1 MVRTNKKNISNKN
14 EALTNDVTFAINNCK
29 SNKNQTK
36 SGRDKGRFFN
46 SFRSVATFLV
56 LILVFAFAISTIQG
70 LIPANSNSNTLEV
83 AYANGPG
90 SWSAPSDLGT
100 PYTLSDVSD
109 DDIANGKNGLPY
121 GVYQGTE
128 SAFNDSGR
136 QYFSLGSDAKKQPSI
151 EHLKYNSDDSGI
163 GFVDYDADSFWSGR
177 SDYSFVW
184 WIDIIFEGDMLQA
197 VRNGNVSLAFNAN
210 SKFSTWL
217 SEDQSAPAM
226 QWIVGSRA
234 NINSDPIDSSRS
246 GNNAN
251 WTTNFKNS
259 CFYSGDFADSE
270 GSWSTSCDVNTNATG
285 VRLIFGAISDDDL
298 DGGFYNIYLTFSF
311 KTDGIAIYAN
321 NSSLGR
327 LTLGNWGDVIKFSNN
342 TLTSTTQ
349 ANSGYYIDESTS
361 KNSYSIKGWK
371 LVDFNSAPTS
381 TYNQSAGTSSIT
393 ISKGNIKPYS
403 YVEVI
408 FTEIEYTV
416 QYNNNG
422 KDEAKLFDSS
432 DNEIGFGGV
441 SVSGTTYLSLGYAA
455 YDGYTFDGWLVNHTS
470 TDSGNPDYREDS
482 HFYPYKVNPNNHTK
496 SQTVTLYAYW
506 KSVQAG
512 NGGDGITEITKV
524 NGEYSMYSDVEFE
537 IKTSKVGYD
546 LIGVYAEYTDGD
558 IAGVSVDLE
567 KLLNGN
573 WKLYALCGN
582 CNLYPRWK
590 AHKYTITYNI
600 DSTKGTSRGDGKTS
614 FYYGVGIGDEDFRTV
629 TNKSAYV
636 FRGWS
641 RTNGGTICS
650 GSDTYFAD
658 VAEDVTLYA
667 VFDEAMTIRKDITA
681 FDKISTTLPDWT
693 NTGFFNTSG
702 SNGTLH
708 YNDSASRQLV
718 GSRTELGWSQ
728 SEWTPGT
735 GLYWCY
741 WDNCHTKPSD
751 KGFNNSN
758 SAYPTGNDQAL
769 DNYAY
774 YYVSFSNDVQR
785 ALQSGISVK
794 VSVTINYSCGAYTG
808 GVATHN
814 ATARVGLSVIQGF
827 SSGAFVANKYGNSA
841 NAGGDYGRAEWK
853 TTSGNCTDTIT
864 LTGGDGSGFSIALHG
879 DQTCTEGSLYEYI
892 SYASVT
898 SISYSITFGNNSVTQ
913 FVLQD
918 EDVTETLKIRGNTP
932 TVPNYPLSTKD
943 GYHFN
948 GWESTTNG
956 YKATWSENNY
966 PLIGYDVYTDG
977 TKYATEIHKVS
988 YYVYGQNITLGNG
1001 KKPANTLYSAN
1012 TLYRLDGNN
1021 DYTGFTANG
1030 NYTIGKYESG
1040 TLSWTYEA
1048 GSSYSSSFACKELG
1062 GYYVYFQWSMKEH
1075 TVSVSNAEVWYGNS
1089 INLDDYVSI
1098 SHDAD
1103 GIREINYVWGN
1114 WWESSS
1120 GQAQYKDF
1128 YLGNEHVI
1136 YLVSESGKYSIAI
1149 TAELFIKNVDGSI
1162 TKLTKE
1168 VDSNSGIKEVDS
1180 NSGTFTIKPISVKLN
1195 NVANET
1201 FYYNGSVQLPLYDII
1216 ANDAV
1221 ITDAT
1226 DLAHADVT
1234 IAKERNGEPWFHK
1247 DNGKPEWNY
1256 GITVSI
1262 VALNYKCSVGQDVNG
1277 YNYSNGRIGYEGV
1290 APFRDAGSYTPSDIR
1305 LCQSNNTT
1313 VGNTNYV
1320 WYDTDVQF
1328 YSKADETESL
1338 PSSTIYPYSGVN
1350 GEGVVL
1356 YFTPSYKMF
1365 GVIADPL
1372 LKVVEGT
1379 YESLVKSDFMT
1390 TSSDGS
1396 DAVHPYICVDG
1407 LIEGDFEYFKTI
1419 FSSLWTRDEG
1429 NSAGLYNVLADF
1441 NSSSFNSSN
1450 LEILYRLY
1458 NNYGIKLDT
1467 NRKIILNGNEI
1478 WSGEEVR
1485 EGDFVSRTG
1494 GIGVYYV
1501 GVSDW
1506 YNLFNSDGSL
1516 NGWTVEVEDYTLA
1529 GSYPIFKIQARTID
1543 IVGKPETDSASFVYD
1558 GKGHGF
1564 DLTFAGFSSTQD
1576 IEDLSFKASLLGI
1589 MIADLPFNWDSLT
1602 DNAKAQ
1608 WLRDNADKAIA
1619 VGVNGGDNKL
1629 YYDKENN
1636 INYNTL
1642 SFTEINAGS
1651 YGIVLCGFDG
1661 GNYDLNIDGKP
1672 FYEYRWEI
1680 EQHTVTFVS
1689 TPVGSNTL
1697 GNAMYGGYSF
1707 SFSGLLSGDGIKIST
1722 DIATP
1727 LSCGFRFTGIL
1738 SGNSQSKSSYSA
1750 LSDISEHLSNIFIGN
1765 DITFALFAKYAG
1777 NYSVTF
1783 TLTEDN
1789 SAKEHNGK
1797 YGDAYTTNYKF
1808 SSEYKIEWTVN
1819 PREVSGPEYTSTVTD
1834 WVYEYNVSK
1843 GKTVYYS
1850 GFWSTDFRDNDIAPT
1865 AVTDLVE
1872 NEQISVTYELNG
1884 SVSDGVNIS
1893 FDGIG
1898 GFSVTFKGINQGTYS
1913 PIVKS
1918 ISSGDIQAWTIKQSS
1933 ASTAT
1938 DGQFVILP
1946 KTVLLAWRLDDGFNN
1961 SITYDALAHTV
1972 TANFYGMNGSSTSDN
1987 KIYSGDSATIKLS
2000 GDVLQTNAGAY
2011 RAVASLSSANYTLKP
2026 YSEGLL
2032 GTSEYSWQILRRNL
2046 TVVYPDIVAKYTYDG
2061 VSKSASIA
2069 VSNFPSGGTIDELNS
2084 LNTLYDTLATITS
2097 SSVGIKLEAKN
2108 ADTYTVKA
2116 KNAGTY
2122 DVGTNYTITISEDE
2136 LIEKTILIIEPRVVK
2151 ITWNTEGFKY
2161 NGDMLEIEYDAT
2173 TKALTASISNKVNND
2188 DVELTYK
2195 FDQIIDGDA
2204 DRIKVGIYRTTIDGL
2219 KGASRGNYT
2228 LDGTTDTER
2237 EWSIVK
2243 RVLTVVWYPYADNYY
2258 NSQSATVNGFFIVKG
2273 GEPESGS
2280 GKTTDP
2286 YVYYYNGNNPIGV
2299 YCVVSGLV
2307 GFDSITV
2314 TLNGSGEFY
2323 YIYDGNQV
2331 SMPDGGWSISSSNQ
2345 SDYRFASTSTAVNDT
2360 IHTVSFSANNDNYD
2374 ISYRHADGSQ
2384 DIESASY
2391 KITKRELRI
2400 ASWHM
2405 DDDMDD
2411 DVDNLFT
2418 KVYDRK
2424 LSTVTATLDGVI
2436 PDSDIRLSYS
2446 DNVKRDV
2453 GNYIAKIVGI
2463 DGADKDNYS
2472 LPTDT
2477 HKLQQYFDITSRTVE
2492 IEWSFVDGGD
2502 FTKVYRGS
2510 NYTLHAE
2517 LSNIVDGD
2525 SVAVSR
2531 YRTDYRDGTNLN
2543 SLSSAMRVGE
2553 YTTYALELNN
2563 VNYSLPDN
2571 NFQEWGITPFE
2582 LTVTWIMSDGKGR
2595 FTKVY
2600 DGKESVITATVNKI
2614 GSDDILLVYN
2624 TVGGIDPISGT
2635 EFSSVNRG
2643 VNVNTYITSITL
2655 DGTNMSDYVLPNE
2668 NSVQWSI
2675 TPRTVELSWNL
2686 DGSNEFEIVYDGNN
2700 HSIGCDIANRCSSDD
2715 VSVELAD
2722 DLNKCVVGNYTATA
2736 VELKGTHSGN
2746 YTLDGL
2752 TDSNGILKRNWS
2764 ITPRSL
2770 GVSFAG
2776 VGGVYKGDIYT
2787 ITVTVTNIVN
2797 SDYSDNLAVSIVNLS
2812 NKVDGNIGIGSCS
2825 DGIYTSSVTSIN
2837 VGLYGIEVN
2846 IEGARADCYTLPD
2859 TQWTWEITALGIDVS
2874 WSLNAPAG
2882 GSALG
2887 FVGTYAKGSYI
2898 MNASLNGVLGDDT
2911 VNLTLSGNTA
2921 VVKGNYT
2928 ATVDTIDNPNYTITN
2943 GKSQDWEI
2951 IPKTITEIYW
2961 IGENSSESDFSWV
2974 YDGTAKAPT
2983 AHAYTS
2989 KASEGN
2995 VNDGKVYE
3003 GDTVSFKYSYS
3014 GDRIVKGNYTA
3025 TVTELIDNV
3034 NYILGN
3040 GVETATQEMEITPRT
3055 LSPVWSGDG
3064 GVYNKQ
3070 HYVFTLSISNLI
3082 PSDYENE
3089 LIDFTHQS
3097 VDGKL
3102 SVIDGGKALSGN
3114 SVMWSFS
3121 AIDAGSYAV
3130 SVDILGERSS
3140 CYTFAATTKEFDIEK
3155 SEIGI
3160 EWDMSDDIDG
3170 SFTKIYDG
3178 NTSQIIAIATGVYEG
3193 DIVNIVLSGD
3203 VSGVNASNYTAY
3215 VETLDGESADN
3226 YKLPNNISRSWQI
3239 EKLAARLAWTLNAP
3253 NNGNVVGFTGVYA
3266 KNDYTLSATVT
3277 NRIGEDS
3284 VTVNSYLT
3292 TGTGYNSSTNT
3303 ALNAGT
3309 YTTRAVTLDNDNY
3322 TLVGAE
3328 QLECSW
3334 IIIPKTVTEIYW
3346 TGENSSESDFSWIYD
3361 GTVKAPKAHAVS
3373 IGVDDGQYNDGKIYI
3388 GDNVSFEYSNSGE
3401 SVVGTH
3407 SLSVTAVVGNSNYV
3421 LGESVGNGNK
3431 EYYITAKTLD
3441 ATWTGTAGTYNG
3453 TNYLFVLTVSGIL
3466 SEDYDTNISLS
3477 ATSTNAT
3484 IGSASF
3490 DSGVYTQ
3497 SFSGKNAGD
3506 YLVSVTLDGLRA
3518 DCYTFSNGTQSIS
3531 KNWTIAKK
3539 SLTVEFTVS
3548 GEGLVNGSVIYDAQN
3563 HGYSFALVGLVDGE
3577 SLNVDYNESINGTKT
3592 AKQVSSFGID
3602 STASFVAKDVANYA
3616 LNDIAV
3622 SSASGDVN
3630 NYSFT
3635 PRSISWKITPR
3646 AVELNWSMDSFIN
3659 YYYRASDYK
3668 PVATVSNIQGDDAVT
3683 VIEYSTSGNKYSYG
3697 VSGVDGVGNIAKN
3710 ADNYRTK
3717 ALSLDNT
3724 NYTLDGATNIEL
3736 SWSILPKTIAFEW
3749 IGDSGS
3755 KTDFSWDYD
3764 GTAKSVSTEVQYV
3777 SVSSGSDT
3785 DGKVYE
3791 GDSVTIVLSNE
3802 TNILAGSY
3810 VATATGT
3817 NNTNYIIDD
3826 NLSRAYSIEKRQ
3838 VTLVWSLDSGSNDY
3852 SGTKYGYTLTA
3863 TGFVSSDYSSN
3874 ITFTIDAPNAII
3886 GAPSFTDSYSIYLSG
3901 IKAGDYSA
3909 RVELSGAR
3917 ADCYYVDG
3925 DGSRSWTINKKEI
3938 AATIGK
3944 NTFDYK
3950 AEIIEKDEL
3959 NISFSGLVSNESLS
3973 LDTDYTLSFNS
3984 DPIYAGNYVVTIDML
3999 STAVTSNY
4007 KFVGQSSFDVTI
4019 TKHSIDMSD
4028 LLWSLNGSE
4037 VDLDNLVFASGE
4049 HKSFTVSITDSVF
4062 NKISGKQFTI
4072 RYFGFCTCGSS
4083 AEASTWEGLY
4093 IEHQWFDVN
4102 GEWQTI
4108 GPEHA
4113 GRYWAVVSFDSSN
4126 ADDID
4131 SFVFEN
4137 FDNYTNPAYFMVEG
4151 DNTYLRWNNGD
4162 KVSDTP
4168 LPTLGD
4174 NVAAVAFGIQ
4184 RAENGA
4190 TFAQTPKNLP
4200 FSGSYY
4206 TVDNGLPKVTAIGEG
4221 ADMRVTVNGKDYSYA
4236 DYTTAQL
4243 VRNAG
4248 KYSIRI
4254 YDQNATTSTIIGC
4267 DLFNTDATL
4276 ESDVILTVDKQIV
4289 TINNKATKA
4298 WSKVYDRTAEYFGFS
4313 YGNGV
4318 TFSSSNNEGVVSSA
4332 VDGVIAGTSLTISAE
4347 FDSFNAGS
4355 RSLTF
4360 TLDGADKDNYTLKFS
4375 VGGASFAYS
4384 EINGTFVIDKGTAE
4398 ENIANGD
4405 GGYITKKEI
4414 SAVGLA
4420 EKEFDGTNEVKNFT
4434 WNTSDII
4441 SGDTVSVSGHYTQV
4455 AVGDN
4460 IGIVLSSGNDN
4471 YVIASSLATGKIL
4484 PKQLT
4489 VSYLS
4494 DGSVIYDGNSHGVT
4508 VTVGGMIDG
4517 FIETVTVSGDCSGEL
4532 KGNVNGTFTAINAGD
4547 YTISLSLPSNTNYYI
4562 PNNSVSWHITKR
4574 TLGITWSTDNLADEK
4589 KEIYAWN
4596 TEGDRWTVKFS
4607 NIQRSIF
4614 ATFTNVVDGESL
4626 TAELKDNSAV
4636 SVGSY
4641 TATVTGISGDTASN
4655 YTLPTDITKAWAIFK
4670 AEVKSDITGI
4680 ILENKTVT
4688 YNHSKQ
4694 TISVNKTTTQHGIA
4708 VTVSYTGGED
4718 GSNGA
4723 TNVGEYEITAKIAE
4737 SESYYAWEMKAT
4749 LTIVKADIEGIGM
4762 NSLSLTYD
4770 GNDHCLSV
4778 DKLTTQYGEAVG
4790 VAYNIT
4796 KDSTAVDK
4804 ATNVGVYTVTATL
4817 TAGSNYNNA
4826 TLTKTLE
4833 ITHAEIK
4840 LSWTNTSN
4848 FTGIYSA
4855 SSQGVLLL
4863 VSGIVEDDKN
4873 GELIL
4878 KFTHN
4883 TLSSYTTGKNN
4894 AEYDFCAKDAGVY
4907 TITVSLSG
4915 DTKDNYIITNTSAGF
4930 TINKKTVTIS
4940 DWMYQNNGISG
4951 EYTDTALVYNKTEY
4965 ILTPTIDGI
4974 IGSDEVNADISGNK
4988 GTNAYTYHA
4997 TVSLDHPNYTMDTV
5011 NKEWIISPKPL
5022 SVSWDY
5028 TDAFVY
5034 DATSHEVNADL
5045 SGIYSDDIVNVT
5057 YISLDNDVNKAI
5069 NAGTYS
5075 AKIESIDNSNYI
5087 LPTKGLEC
5095 AWSIEKADI
5104 EGVILNSAVF
5114 EYDGNIH
5121 YVTVNRTTTQH
5132 GIDITVSYVGGE
5144 NGFNGATNVGKY
5156 TITATISVG
5165 VNYNDKMLPSS
5176 TLEITPVLLSLNW
5189 SNSDNYTGIY
5199 SATDQGVL
5207 LTASGIVE
5215 SDLNGELKLV
5225 FTHNTLSELS
5235 ECESNG
5241 TYGFLAKNAGTYS
5254 VSVTLDG
5261 DHKNNYKLPDN
5272 SSTSFTIKRKV
5283 LTITGWMIDESDYT
5297 APVVYNRNERVLC
5310 AYTDDTIYEGD
5321 TVNFDYNENVKTN
5334 VGNYT
5339 AVVTISGNDNYE
5351 LSGEMT
5357 KAWSILPKQLS
5368 VVWSTD
5374 IDKTYNHS
5382 EQSVTATLDG
5392 IIEGDTVNI
5401 IYDTTSDRAYKAT
5414 DAGNYTAAI
5423 SSIDNNNYS
5432 LPSSGLSQ
5440 DWSIKRAK
5448 ITTITFTDAKH
5459 TYDGSIK
5466 SLAVKGDKTQYGERV
5481 TVNYSN
5487 NSKTDAGVYTVT
5499 ATVDGGKNYEILTLT
5514 AVLTI
5519 DKAKL
5524 EITVNGDN
5532 IVYDGEDHTLV
5543 PTFASGED
5551 YPKYTLSGD
5560 TLKVVLSATHN
5571 GGNGDEFIISTTINS
5586 STSII
5591 AKNAGTYNFAFTV
5604 TPSKTVN
5611 ADNYVEVSTL
5621 VAVLVIE
5628 KADMLDSDLTRLE
5641 QGKNIFFND
5650 ATVDYL
5656 EEYIGIKISRNK
5668 DESVCVNADELSKSK
5683 ELSIYTSKNIM
5694 DTATISYSYSYTAH
5708 QKSRIKRASANVDGV
5723 INAGVYTITANIVN
5737 DNYNTLTLS
5746 ATLTVNRVERTVNWV
5761 GTSQEYT
5768 YSRLDQSIAIS
5779 ASFTSVKGETK
5790 QMTVTVSGVDSKNNA
5805 VSEFINAGTYKFIAS
5820 YNGWDSDNYIF
5831 SDTVKND
5838 IEMKKYTYNAT
5849 LNDVSMT
5856 YDGNTYYLLL
5866 NAGKSTINNETVTV
5880 LGESEK
5886 VYYTYK
5892 LGENVLTTN
5901 AIRNVGVYTVVARY
5915 NAVDD
5920 ADYNPNIES
5929 FVSREAT
5936 FTVNVKDIAVEIESP
5951 QKAYD
5956 GSANIEGNVTVSG
5969 IVESDVDYISA
5980 SVAYSD
5986 KNVAITKR
5994 IIVTLTSNDENF
6006 PITNYKVPTNLNGT
6020 INARTLDVDSR
6031 SLQSWQ
6037 KDYDGTSQSAKS
6049 PITLFADGFEP
6060 IEGDDITIK
6069 AYYNSKN
6076 VLEANSIVF
6085 TFDGADSNNYLLESI
6100 EFSDVDHETVFLIN
6114 ALNVGIEWNGVGF
6127 VNKGDYYSLTYD
6139 GYFHEATALIRLK
6152 GDDITTA
6159 NNGTLNLTVL
6169 SYYVKT
6175 SDGTSLSEPS
6185 VTILRNAGTYNAVAS
6200 IPTEMDDNM
6209 RANYGITTTARN
6221 YVIEQASVA
6230 VQWNLA
6236 DIYTYN
6242 GADQCGAVSATAI
6255 LLGEDRSTYTDFIV
6269 VDYNG
6274 KVFKDAGTY
6283 DVKAVFDSNELTNNY
6298 KLIND
6303 EKTIKIEKANV
6314 TNLSFLGSVEW
6325 TYYKGETKHFFVTA
6339 NGAGYSEEYSHVYY
6353 EFDPKLE
6360 IMVNYS
6366 GGEFGYG
6373 DVGRCSIKN
6382 AGTYTI
6388 TASVSNTSNYNDW
6401 SSSITVTVNKGTINN
6416 VFIGERAYEFDGN
6429 KHYIYASNKEGG
6441 AEAYESVVLPDGTNV
6456 SVNYRTLST
6465 SYFNSAFYDGD
6476 TIKDSYIC
6484 DEAIN
6489 YAEHA
6494 GLYQVGAKIT
6504 DQANYNDWSSEV
6516 SLTIT
6521 QKTSAISWYYNGL
6534 IDAKYVYNA
6543 TDQSSS
6549 VTASIVGQGIS
6560 GNDKSIYLSVSFKLG
6575 GDVDGFEELSDR
6587 FVLAGDYTL
6596 TVSFAP
6602 DQEWEANDYKLN
6614 DSDITRM
6621 ATIQKFVVEL
6631 KWYFGCCEH
6640 LGEEY
6645 SEGDICV
6652 YNKREHIIIASGLGL
6667 AGVEMDLETSGN
6679 FKGINAGEYTAT
6691 VSKVKDGT
6699 DNVVVDGVSYEI
6711 PYNLNYVT
6719 PTDVV
6724 KKWTI
6729 DKRPITIALDIV
6741 ESYVSKKYD
6750 GSKLFTFADSINIA
6764 KTTTDGI
6771 VFKTYT
6777 YSLTNENYDGI
6788 ANKIV
6793 YKIGNI
6799 VEGDGDVLDLYIESI
6814 TANEAS
6820 TNATGVHV
6828 IFKEL
6833 TFNHVTTVDV
6843 TENYWFA
6850 GDTSG
6855 LAMERTDGKLIQP
6868 RRLSASVNGN
6878 AGHIYN
6884 GLTFDKTFVY
6894 ADGCSSTEKLYCIG
6908 VRSVET
6914 DLGLSTL
6921 IEGNCYIGNLNMG
6934 GCKDIGIY
6942 TVNASIEIV
6951 DGNGV
6956 HNYVFVDSKGNI
6968 IDRGAEFNIDCT
6980 NKYSITARKLALTYD
6995 NLLQSYRAPVDVT
7008 AVIDLEK
7015 CELTDLEWGVVG
7027 FDELDATAQHNAL
7040 IERLES
7046 ILVEN
7051 DMATGDSGWTSNV
7064 IINNRWNNS
7073 DYLGTLTAYTSI
7085 IMNQDMIGDDLL
7097 LSFGNLSGNFVV
7109 PTNPTLKL
7117 TYIKYNKSENVF
7129 DVYDA
7134 TDILNLANDATNLQ
7148 RVGITPEYRQ
7158 QNNISM
7164 VMNGSLNIIWRQKSF
7179 VFNGTYDGCG
7189 NTISDLMIL
7198 STANGGLFGQLDG
7211 ATVKRLNIERV
7222 NAISE
7227 SDKGGII
7234 ASKAVNSTIE
7244 DVTVSGIYTVNSPD
7258 SDVKVGF
7265 VVGETSNTVIKG
7277 VVAVG
7282 YLNVYAKNATVGG
7295 IVGEYSSNNDDA
7307 ENNVSFVDTKV
7318 VLSGSNYNVGP
7329 LYGTNDGTFD
7339 GTYLNNSV
7347 AVYLSNG
7354 TSQFVN
7360 GTDSSALDYGGFKE
7374 STDEYVKKAYSL
7386 VKGELMRNF
7395 SLLPNTSDNLTIGNY
7410 RQLALLSAYGWL
7422 DATLISDI
7430 YIPYETTTAY
7440 MLIDSYYGNFTAA
7453 NGKQISSMRPTV
7465 YRLFILQSSNDYI
7478 VVYSEKT

>member
-1 MVRTNKKNISNKN
+1 MARTNKENISNKN
-14 EALTNDVTFAINNCK
+14 EALINDVTFAMNNCK

-36 SGRDKGRFFN
+36 SGLGKGRLFN

-70 LIPANSNSNTLEV
+70 LIPANSNANTLEV

-90 SWSAPSDLGT
+90 SSWQKIDSKT
-100 PYTLSDVSD
+100 THYLSGVSD
-109 DDIANGKNGLPY
+109 EDIAKGKNGLPY
-121 GVYQGTE
+121 GVYDDTV

-136 QYFSLGSDAKKQPSI
+136 QYFSLGSDAENKPALSD
-151 EHLKYNSDDSGI
+151 LKYNSDENGSI
-163 GFVDYDADSFWSGR
+163 GFVDYDANSFWNGK

-184 WIDIIFEGDMLQA
+184 WIDIIFEEGGQMLQA
-197 VRNGNVSLAFNAN
+197 VRNGNVSLSFSAK
-210 SKFSTWL
+210 SKFSDGYN
-217 SEDQSAPAM
+217 DQNAPAM
-226 QWIVGSRA
+226 QWITNSNSSIG
-234 NINSDPIDSSRS
+234 SDPIDGSRS
-246 GNNAN
+246 GTTAN
-251 WTTNFKNS
+251 WTTTFKNNS
-259 CFYSGDFADSE
+259 FYSGSFVDGD
-270 GSWSTSCDVNTNATG
+270 GSWSTSSDVNSNAIG
-285 VRLIFGAISDDDL
+285 VRLIFGAISDGAL
-298 DGGFYNIYLTFSF
+298 DGGFYNINLTFSF

-321 NSSLGR
+321 NDKG
-327 LTLGNWGDVIKFSNN
+327 TLESGNWGDVIKFSDN
-342 TLTSTTQ
+342 TLTAKVQ
-349 ANSGYYIDESTS
+349 ADPGYYIDDSTD
-361 KNSYSIKGWK
+361 NNRYSINGWK

-381 TYNQSAGTSSIT
+381 TYDQEAGTSSIT

-403 YVEVI
+403 YVKVI
-408 FTEIEYTV
+408 FTEIEYIV
-416 QYNNNG
+416 KYNNNG
-422 KDEAKLFDSS
+422 KDGVKLFDSGN
-432 DNEIGFGGV
+432 NEIGFDDV
-441 SVSGTTYLSLGYAA
+441 SVSGQNSLTLGYAKCE
-455 YDGYTFDGWLVNHTS
+455 GYTFDGWLLNRET
-470 TDSGNPDYREDS
+470 TDNGNPDYRKGYTFSPYEEVDPNK
-482 HFYPYKVNPNNHTK
+482 HFK

-512 NGGDGITEITKV
+512 NGGDGITEITYK
-524 NGEYSMYSDVEFE
+524 GEYSMYSDVEFQIE
-537 IKTSKVGYD
+537 TSKTGYE
-546 LIGVYAEYTDGD
+546 LIGVYAKYTDGD

-567 KLLNGN
+567 KLTNGN
-573 WKLYALCGN
+573 WKLYAICGN

-590 AHKYTITYNI
+590 AKQYSITYYVGESEITPGGSVSNWTIPSTMPTFAYYGQTINFNSYVAEYNGTPVKTFLGWTTSKKGDTYLTQKEITSNLSVYIRYEDNI
-600 DSTKGTSRGDGKTS
+600 SLYNSNGWTTGGDIALSYSSHTEEETFWGWGHDEKLNKKTKTS
-614 FYYGVGIGDEDFRTV
+614 TAYKQIKFSDIGNLSSYNKPGNDKTV
-629 TNKSAYV
+629 T
-636 FRGWS
+636 
-641 RTNGGTICS
+641 
-650 GSDTYFAD
+650 
-658 VAEDVTLYA
+658 
-667 VFDEAMTIRKDITA
+667 
-681 FDKISTTLPDWT
+681 ISIGYKL
-693 NTGFFNTSG
+693 
-702 SNGTLH
+702 
-708 YNDSASRQLV
+708 
-718 GSRTELGWSQ
+718 
-728 SEWTPGT
+728 
-735 GLYWCY
+735 
-741 WDNCHTKPSD
+741 
-751 KGFNNSN
+751 
-758 SAYPTGNDQAL
+758 
-769 DNYAY
+769 
-774 YYVSFSNDVQR
+774 
-785 ALQSGISVK
+785 
-794 VSVTINYSCGAYTG
+794 
-808 GVATHN
+808 
-814 ATARVGLSVIQGF
+814 
-827 SSGAFVANKYGNSA
+827 
-841 NAGGDYGRAEWK
+841 YGRAYNSLWDNSFKEEFKASLNSYDGKSFDNSKTDYFGSDSSSGQGSDAVTKTGTFNLTRTYSYSETGFAIFMQSALYDNSSVWYNYKYVIIKSLTYTVKTNGCSTIYTVSLVDNSENDFDTQSIKAYRSGDSYKLPDSVWDFSEKGYYLSGWK
-853 TTSGNCTDTIT
+853 YAGKEYNPGDTIVVNS
-864 LTGGDGSGFSIALHG
+864 D
-879 DQTCTEGSLYEYI
+879 
-892 SYASVT
+892 
-898 SISYSITFGNNSVTQ
+898 ITF
-913 FVLQD
+913 
-918 EDVTETLKIRGNTP
+918 E
-932 TVPNYPLSTKD
+932 
-943 GYHFN
+943 
-948 GWESTTNG
+948 
-956 YKATWSENNY
+956 AMWSAKNY

-988 YYVYGQNITLGNG
+988 YYVYGQNITLNENG
-1001 KKPANTLYSAN
+1001 VNSAN
-1012 TLYRLDGNN
+1012 TLSQKDGNN
-1021 DYTGFTANG
+1021 DYTGFTADG
-1030 NYTIGKYESG
+1030 KYTIGKYTSG
-1040 TLSWTYEA
+1040 TLSWIRKA
-1048 GSSYSSSFACKELG
+1048 GLSYSSYSSSFTCKELG
-1062 GYYVYFQWSMKEH
+1062 GYHVYFQWSMNNH
-1075 TVSVSNAEVWYGNS
+1075 TVKVSNAEVWYGNS

-1103 GIREINYVWGN
+1103 GIREIKYVRSD

-1120 GQAQYKDF
+1120 GQAQGYEF
-1128 YLGNEHVI
+1128 YLGDEHAI
-1136 YLVSESGKYSIAI
+1136 YLVSESGKYSIEI
-1149 TAELFIKNVDGSI
+1149 TANLYITNVDGSTSVLI
-1162 TKLTKE
+1162 RKKTDTGE
-1168 VDSNSGIKEVDS
+1168 
-1180 NSGTFTIKPISVKLN
+1180 FTIKPISVKLN

-1226 DLAHADVT
+1226 DLAHADET
-1234 IAKERNGEPWFHK
+1234 IALERNGKPWFHK
-1247 DNGKPEWNY
+1247 DDGKPEWNY

-1290 APFRDAGSYTPSDIR
+1290 APFRDAGTYTPSDIR

-1320 WYDTDVQF
+1320 WYNTDVQF

-1350 GEGVVL
+1350 GKGVVL

-1365 GVIADPL
+1365 GVITDPL

-1396 DAVHPYICVDG
+1396 DAVHPYICIDG
-1407 LIEGDFEYFKTI
+1407 LIEGDFDYFKTI
-1419 FSSLWTRDEG
+1419 FEALWTRDEG
-1429 NSAGLYNVLADF
+1429 NSAGLYNVFANF
-1441 NSSSFNSSN
+1441 NSLSFNSSG

-1478 WSGEEVR
+1478 WSGEEVGD
-1485 EGDFVSRTG
+1485 GDFVSRTG

-1516 NGWTVEVEDYTLA
+1516 NGWTLELEDYTLA
-1529 GSYPIFKIQARTID
+1529 ESYPIFKIQARTID

-1564 DLTFAGFSSTQD
+1564 DLTFAGFSTTQD
-1576 IEDLSFKASLLGI
+1576 IVDLSFKASLLGI
-1589 MIADLPFNWDSLT
+1589 RISDLPANWDSLT
-1602 DNAKAQ
+1602 DNVKAQ
-1608 WLRDNADKAIA
+1608 WLRNNADKAIA

-1629 YYDKENN
+1629 YYDEQNN

-1642 SFTEINAGS
+1642 SFAEINAGS

-1661 GNYDLNIDGKP
+1661 GNYELNIDGKP

-1680 EQHTVTFVS
+1680 EQHTVTFVHTS
-1689 TPVGSNTL
+1689 VGSNTL
-1697 GNAMYGGYSF
+1697 GDAMYGGYSF
-1707 SFSGLLSGDGIKIST
+1707 SFNGLLSGDGIKIAT

-1750 LSDISEHLSNIFIGN
+1750 LSDISEHLSNNYIEN
-1765 DITFALFAKYAG
+1765 NTTFALFAKYAG

-1783 TLTEDN
+1783 TLTGDN
-1789 SAKEHNGK
+1789 SAKEHSGK
-1797 YGDAYTTNYKF
+1797 YGAYTTNYKF
-1808 SSEYKIEWTVN
+1808 SSEYEMKWTVN
-1819 PREVSGPEYTSTVTD
+1819 TRELSGPQYTSTVTD
-1834 WVYEYNVSK
+1834 WIYEYNVSK
-1843 GKTVYYS
+1843 GKTVSYS
-1850 GFWSTDFRDNDIAPT
+1850 GFWSTDFKDNDIAPT
-1865 AVTDLVE
+1865 VLTDVVE
-1872 NEQISVTYELNG
+1872 NKQISVKYELNG

-1893 FDGIG
+1893 SDGIG

-1913 PIVKS
+1913 PIVNS
-1918 ISSGDIQAWTIKQSS
+1918 ISSGDIQTWTIKQSS
-1933 ASTAT
+1933 ASTAD

-1946 KTVLLAWRLDDGFNN
+1946 KTVLLVWLLDDNKDN
-1961 SITYDALAHTV
+1961 SIIYDALSHEV
-1972 TANFYGMNGSSTSDN
+1972 TADFYGIDGSSTSDN

-2000 GDVLQTNAGAY
+2000 GDVSQTNAGTY
-2011 RAVASLSSANYTLKP
+2011 RAVASLSSANYTLNP
-2026 YSEGLL
+2026 YSEGSL
-2032 GTSEYSWQILRRNL
+2032 GTSEFSWEIRRRNL
-2046 TVVYPDIVAKYTYDG
+2046 TVVYPDVVAPYTYDG
-2061 VSKSASIA
+2061 NSKSALIA

-2084 LNTLYDTLATITS
+2084 LNTLYDTAATITS
-2097 SSVGIKLEAKN
+2097 SSAGIKLEAKN
-2108 ADTYTVKA
+2108 AATYTVKA
-2116 KNAGTY
+2116 KSSGTH

-2136 LIEKTILIIEPRVVK
+2136 LNEKTILIIEPRVVK

-2173 TKALTASISNKVNND
+2173 PKSLTASISNKVNND

-2204 DRIKVGIYRTTIDGL
+2204 DRIKVGTYRTIVNGL
-2219 KGASRGNYT
+2219 TGTACGNYT
-2228 LDGTTDTER
+2228 LDGTIDTER

-2258 NSQSATVNGFFIVKG
+2258 NSQSATVNGFFTVKG

-2307 GFDSITV
+2307 GSDSITV

-2323 YIYDGNQV
+2323 YIYDGNRV

-2345 SDYRFASTSTAVNDT
+2345 SDYRFASTATAVSDT
-2360 IHTVSFSANNDNYD
+2360 IYTVSFSANNDNYD

-2400 ASWHM
+2400 ASWEM
-2405 DDDMDD
+2405 S
-2411 DVDNLFT
+2411 DVDNSFT
-2418 KVYDRK
+2418 KVYDGV
-2424 LSTVTATLDGVI
+2424 LSAVTATLDGVV
-2436 PDSDIRLSYS
+2436 PDSDISLSYS

-2463 DGADKDNYS
+2463 EGADRDNYS
-2472 LPTDT
+2472 LPTDA
-2477 HKLQQYFDITSRTVE
+2477 HKLQQSFAITSRTVE
-2492 IEWSFVDGGD
+2492 IQWSFVDGGD

-2510 NYTLHAE
+2510 NYTLEAK

-2531 YRTDYRDGTNLN
+2531 YRTDYRDGSNLN
-2543 SLSSAMRVGE
+2543 SLSSAMRVGK
-2553 YTTYALELNN
+2553 YTTYAVELNN
-2563 VNYSLPDN
+2563 VNYSLPAD
-2571 NFQEWGITPFE
+2571 NFQEWEITPFE
-2582 LTVTWIMSDGKGR
+2582 LTVTWTMSDGKGS
-2595 FTKVY
+2595 FTKIY
-2600 DGKESVITATVNKI
+2600 DGKESIITATVNKI
-2614 GSDDILLVYN
+2614 GSDDISLIYN
-2624 TVGGIDPISGT
+2624 TVGGTDPISGI
-2635 EFSSVNRG
+2635 EFSSDNRG
-2643 VNVNTYITSITL
+2643 VNVNTYTTSITL
-2655 DGTNMSDYVLPNE
+2655 DGTNMSDYVLSSE
-2668 NSVQWSI
+2668 ISKEWSI

-2715 VSVELAD
+2715 VSVELAG
-2722 DLNKCVVGNYTATA
+2722 DLNKCIVGNYTAKA

-2752 TDSNGILKRNWS
+2752 TDLNGVLKRSWS

-2770 GVSFAG
+2770 GVSFDG
-2776 VGGVYKGDIYT
+2776 VGGVYKKDDYT

-2797 SDYSDNLAVSIVNLS
+2797 SDYSDNLVVSVTNLS
-2812 NKVDGNIGIGSCS
+2812 DKSAANIGIGNCS

-2846 IEGARADCYTLPD
+2846 IIGDRADCYTLPD

-2874 WSLNAPAG
+2874 WSLTAPAG
-2882 GSALG
+2882 GSVTG

-2928 ATVDTIDNPNYTITN
+2928 ATVDAIDNPNYTITN

-2951 IPKTITEIYW
+2951 KPKKITEIYW

-2983 AHAYTS
+2983 AQAYTI

-2995 VNDGKVYE
+2995 VDDGKVYE
-3003 GDTVSFKYSYS
+3003 GDTVSFTYSYS

-3034 NYILGN
+3034 NYILGS
-3040 GVETATQEMEITPRT
+3040 GVENATQEMEITPRT
-3055 LSPVWSGDG
+3055 LSAVWSGDG

-3082 PSDYENE
+3082 PSDYEGE

-3140 CYTFAATTKEFDIEK
+3140 CYTFATATKEFDIEK

-3178 NTSQIIAIATGVYEG
+3178 NTSQITAIATGVYAG

-3203 VSGVNASNYTAY
+3203 VSGVNASNYVAR
-3215 VETLDGESADN
+3215 VETLDGENADN

-3239 EKLAARLAWTLNAP
+3239 EKLAVCLAWTLNAP
-3253 NNGNVVGFTGVYA
+3253 NNGNVDGFAGVYA

-3292 TGTGYNSSTNT
+3292 TGTGYNSSSNT
-3303 ALNAGT
+3303 ALNAGS
-3309 YTTRAVTLDNDNY
+3309 YTTRAIALDNDNY
-3322 TLVGAE
+3322 TLIGTE
-3328 QLECSW
+3328 QLECNW
-3334 IIIPKTVTEIYW
+3334 LIIPKTVTEIYW

-3453 TNYLFVLTVSGIL
+3453 TDYLFVLTVSGIL
-3466 SEDYDTNISLS
+3466 SEDYDTNISLT

-3484 IGSASF
+3484 IDSASF
-3490 DSGVYTQ
+3490 DSGVFSQ

-3506 YLVSVTLDGLRA
+3506 YLVSVILDGLRA
-3518 DCYTFSNGTQSIS
+3518 DCYMFSNGTQSIS

-3577 SLNVDYNESINGTKT
+3577 SLNVDYNESVNGTKT

-3668 PVATVSNIQGDDAVT
+3668 PVATITNIQGDDAVT

-3764 GTAKSVSTEVQYV
+3764 GTAKSVSTEVKYV

-3791 GDSVTIVLSNE
+3791 GDSVTILLSNE

-3810 VATATGT
+3810 EATATGT
-3817 NNTNYIIDD
+3817 NNTNYVIDS
-3826 NLSRAYSIEKRQ
+3826 NLSRAFSIEKRK

-3863 TGFVSSDYSSN
+3863 TGFVPSDYSYN
-3874 ITFTIDAPNAII
+3874 ITFAIDAPNAII
-3886 GAPSFTDSYSIYLSG
+3886 STPSFTDSYSIYLSG

-3909 RVELSGAR
+3909 SVALSGVR
-3917 ADCYYVDG
+3917 ADCYYIDG
-3925 DGSRSWTINKKEI
+3925 DVSRTWNINKKEI
-3938 AATIGK
+3938 TATIGK

-3950 AEIIEKDEL
+3950 AEVIEKDEL
-3959 NISFSGLVSNESLS
+3959 NIFFSELVSNESLS
-3973 LDTDYTLSFNS
+3973 LDTDYTLTFDK
-3984 DPIYAGNYVVTIDML
+3984 DPIYAGNYVVTLDML

-4007 KFVGQSSFDVTI
+4007 NLVGQSSFDVTI

-4028 LLWSLNGSE
+4028 LLWNLNGTE

-4049 HKSFTVSITDSVF
+4049 HKSFTVSITDSIF

-4113 GRYWAVVSFDSSN
+4113 GSYWAVVSFDSTN
-4126 ADDID
+4126 ADDRD

-4137 FDNYTNPAYFMVEG
+4137 FDNYTNSAYFTVEG

-4206 TVDNGLPKVTAIGEG
+4206 TVDNGLPFVTAIGEG

-4276 ESDVILTVDKQIV
+4276 ESDVILTIDKQIV
-4289 TINNKATKA
+4289 TINNTATYA
-4298 WSKVYDRTAEYFGFS
+4298 WSKVYDRTAEYLDFS
-4313 YGNGV
+4313 YASGV
-4318 TFSSSNNEGVVSSA
+4318 TFSSSDNEGVVSSA
-4332 VDGVIAGTSLTISAE
+4332 VDGVIAGTSLTISAV

-4355 RSLTF
+4355 RTLTF

-4375 VGGASFAYS
+4375 VDGEPFAYS
-4384 EINGTFVIDKGTAE
+4384 EKNGTFVIDQGTAE
-4398 ENIANGD
+4398 NNSALGD

-4420 EKEFDGTNEVKNFT
+4420 EKEFDGTDEVKNFT
-4434 WNTSDII
+4434 WNTADII

-4460 IGIVLSSGNDN
+4460 IDIVLSSGNDN
-4471 YVIASSLATGKIL
+4471 YIIASSLATGKIL

-4508 VTVGGMIDG
+4508 VTIDGMIDG
-4517 FIETVTVSGDCSGEL
+4517 FIETVTVSGECSGEL
-4532 KGNVNGTFTAINAGD
+4532 KGNINGTFTATNAGD

-4562 PNNSVSWHITKR
+4562 SNNSVSWHITKR
-4574 TLGITWSTDNLADEK
+4574 TLGITWSTDNLADE
-4589 KEIYAWN
+4589 ENAIYAWN

-4614 ATFTNVVDGESL
+4614 ATFTNVVGGENL

-4641 TATVTGISGDTASN
+4641 TATVIGISGDTASN
-4655 YTLPTDITKAWAIFK
+4655 YTLPTDISKAWAIFK

-4708 VTVSYTGGED
+4708 VSVSYMGGED
-4718 GSNGA
+4718 GFNGA
-4723 TNVGEYEITAKIAE
+4723 TNVGEYEVTATIAE

-4762 NSLSLTYD
+4762 DSLSLTYD

-4804 ATNVGVYTVTATL
+4804 ATNVGKYEVTATL
-4817 TAGSNYNNA
+4817 TAGNNYNNA
-4826 TLTKTLE
+4826 TLKNTLE

-4855 SSQGVLLL
+4855 SSQGVLLTA
-4863 VSGIVEDDKN
+4863 SGIVEGDKN

-4878 KFTHN
+4878 RFTHN
-4883 TLSSYTTGKNN
+4883 TLSTYTTGKDN
-4894 AEYDFCAKDAGVY
+4894 AVYDFCAIDAGVY
-4907 TITVSLSG
+4907 AITVSLSG

-4940 DWMYQNNGISG
+4940 GWNYQNNGISG
-4951 EYTDTALVYNKTEY
+4951 EYTDTALVYNKSEY

-4997 TVSLDHPNYTMDTV
+4997 TVSLSHSNYTMDTV

-5034 DATSHEVNADL
+5034 DATSHEVKADL
-5045 SGIYSDDIVNVT
+5045 DGICSGDIVNVT
-5057 YISLDNDVNKAI
+5057 YINLGNDVNKAI

-5075 AKIESIDNSNYI
+5075 AKIESIDNTNYI
-5087 LPTKGLEC
+5087 LPTEGLEC

-5121 YVTVNRTTTQH
+5121 YVTVNKTTTQH
-5132 GIDITVSYVGGE
+5132 GIDITISYVGGE
-5144 NGFNGATNVGKY
+5144 NGSNGATNVGKY
-5156 TITATISVG
+5156 TVTATISAG
-5165 VNYNDKMLPSS
+5165 DNYNDKVLPSC

-5189 SNSDNYTGIY
+5189 SYSDNYTGIY

-5207 LTASGIVE
+5207 LTVGGIVE
-5215 SDLNGELKLV
+5215 KDLNGELKLV

-5261 DHKNNYKLPDN
+5261 DHKNNYKLPNN
-5272 SSTSFTIKRKV
+5272 SSTSFTINRKV
-5283 LTITGWMIDESDYT
+5283 LTITKWMLDESDYT
-5297 APVVYNRNERVLC
+5297 APVVYNKTERVLC
-5310 AYTDDTIYEGD
+5310 AYTADTIYEDD
-5321 TVNFDYNENVKTN
+5321 TVNFDYNENAKTN

-5392 IIEGDTVNI
+5392 IIVGDTVNI
-5401 IYDTTSDRAYKAT
+5401 IYDTTSNRAYKAT
-5414 DAGNYTAAI
+5414 DAGNYTAEI

-5440 DWSIKRAK
+5440 DWSIKKAN

-5466 SLAVKGDKTQYGERV
+5466 SLAVKGDKTQYGEIV
-5481 TVNYSN
+5481 TIVYSN
-5487 NSKTDAGVYTVT
+5487 NSKTDAGEYTVT
-5499 ATVDGGKNYEILTLT
+5499 ATVNGGKNYEILTLT

-5551 YPKYTLSGD
+5551 YPKYTLSGN

-5571 GGNGDEFIISTTINS
+5571 DGNGDNFIISTTMNS
-5586 STSII
+5586 STDIK

-5641 QGKNIFFND
+5641 QGENIFFCD

-5668 DESVCVNADELSKSK
+5668 DESICVNADKLLK

-5694 DTATISYSYSYTAH
+5694 DTATVSYNYSYTAH

-5779 ASFTSVKGETK
+5779 ASFISVKEEPK
-5790 QMTVTVSGVDSKNNA
+5790 QMTVTVSGVDSENNT

-5866 NAGKSTINNETVTV
+5866 NSGKSTVNNETVTV
-5880 LGESEK
+5880 LGVSER

-5951 QKAYD
+5951 NKVYD

-5969 IVESDVDYISA
+5969 IVESDVEYISA

-5994 IIVTLTSNDENF
+5994 IIVTLTSNNENF

-6037 KDYDGTSQSAKS
+6037 KDYDGTTQSAKS

-6100 EFSDVDHETVFLIN
+6100 EFSEVDHETVFLIN

-6139 GYFHEATALIRLK
+6139 GYSHEATALIRLK

-6175 SDGTSLSEPS
+6175 ADGTSLTDPS
-6185 VTILRNAGTYNAVAS
+6185 ITILRNAGTYNAVAS

-6236 DIYTYN
+6236 DVYTYN
-6242 GADQCGAVSATAI
+6242 GANQRDAVSATAV

-6283 DVKAVFDSNELTNNY
+6283 DVKAVFNSNELTNNY

-6325 TYYKGETKHFFVTA
+6325 TYYKGETKYFFVTV

-6353 EFDPKLE
+6353 EFDPELE
-6360 IMVNYS
+6360 ITVNYS

-6373 DVGRCSIKN
+6373 DVGRCGIKN

-6401 SSSITVTVNKGTINN
+6401 SSSITVTVNKGTIDK
-6416 VFIGERAYEFDGN
+6416 VYIGERAYEFDGN
-6429 KHYIYASNKEGG
+6429 KHYIYASNNEGG
-6441 AEAYESVVLPDGTNV
+6441 AETFENVVLPDGTNV

-6543 TDQSSS
+6543 TDQSDS

-6560 GNDKSIYLSVSFKLG
+6560 GNDKNIYLSVAFKLG
-6575 GDVDGFEELSDR
+6575 GDVNGFEDLSDR

-6596 TVSFAP
+6596 TASFAH

-6614 DSDITRM
+6614 DSDITRR

-6640 LGEEY
+6640 SGEEY
-6645 SEGDICV
+6645 SAGNVCV

-6667 AGVEMDLETSGN
+6667 GGVEMDLETSGN

-6788 ANKIV
+6788 ANKVV

-6921 IEGNCYIGNLNMG
+6921 IEGNCYIGNLNIG
-6934 GCKDIGIY
+6934 GGKDIGIY

-6956 HNYVFVDSKGNI
+6956 HNYVFVDSNGNI
-6968 IDRGAEFNIDCT
+6968 VDSGAEFNIDCT
-6980 NKYSITARKLALTYD
+6980 NKYSITARKLALIYD
-6995 NLLQSYRAPVDVT
+6995 NLLQSYRDPVAVT

-7040 IERLES
+7040 IERLKS

-7051 DMATGDSGWTSNV
+7051 DMADSSDSGWISNV
-7064 IINNRWNNS
+7064 VINNRWNNS

-7097 LSFGNLSGNFVV
+7097 LSFGNLSDNFVV

-7158 QNNISM
+7158 HNNISM
-7164 VMNGSLNIIWRQKSF
+7164 VANGSLNIIWRQSSF

-7189 NTISDLMIL
+7189 NTISDLMVL

-7295 IVGEYSSNNDDA
+7295 IVGEYSSNNDNA

-7318 VLSGSNYNVGP
+7318 VLSSSNYNVGP
-7329 LYGTNDGTFD
+7329 LYGTNDGTFG

-7360 GTDSSALDYGGFKE
+7360 GADGNGLDYNGFKE
-7374 STDEYVKKAYSL
+7374 STDEYVKKAYIL
-7386 VKGELMRNF
+7386 VKGEMMRNF
-7395 SLLPNTSDNLTIGNY
+7395 SLLPNELKESDNLIIGNY

-7440 MLIDSYYGNFTAA
+7440 MLIDSYYGNFTA
-7453 NGKQISSMRPTV
+7453 NGKQISSMRPTM

-7478 VVYSEKT
+7478 VVYADN

>member
-1 MVRTNKKNISNKN
+1 MARTNKENISNKN
-14 EALTNDVTFAINNCK
+14 EALTNDVTFAMNNCK

-36 SGRDKGRFFN
+36 SGRNKGKFVN
-46 SFRSVATFLV
+46 SLRSVATFLV

-70 LIPANSNSNTLEV
+70 LIPTNSNANTLEV

-90 SWSAPSDLGT
+90 FWSAPSDLGT
-100 PYTLSDVSD
+100 PYTLSEVSD
-109 DDIANGKNGLPY
+109 EDITNGKNGLPY

-136 QYFSLGSDAKKQPSI
+136 QYFSLGSDAKKKPSLDD
-151 EHLKYNSDDSGI
+151 LKYNSDNSGSI
-163 GFVDYDADSFWSGR
+163 GFNDYKAENLRTNS

-197 VRNGNVSLAFNAN
+197 VRNGNVSL
-210 SKFSTWL
+210 SFSTN
-217 SEDQSAPAM
+217 SYFSDGEDDQNAPAM
-226 QWIVGSRA
+226 QWIVGSRS

-246 GNNAN
+246 GDDAY
-251 WTTNFKNS
+251 WTSSFKNS
-259 CFYSGDFADSE
+259 CFYAADFKNGD
-270 GSWSTSCDVNTNATG
+270 GSWSTSSDVNSNAIG
-285 VRLIFGAISDDDL
+285 VRLVFGAISDYAL
-298 DGGFYNIYLTFSF
+298 DGGFYNINLTFSF

-327 LTLGNWGDVIKFSNN
+327 LTSGNWGDVIKFSNN
-342 TLTSTTQ
+342 TLTSTAQ

-416 QYNNNG
+416 EYNNNG
-422 KDEAKLFDSS
+422 KDGAKLFDSG
-432 DNEIGFGGV
+432 DNEIAFGGV
-441 SVSGTTYLSLGYAA
+441 SVSGTTYLSLGYAS

-470 TDSGNPDYREDS
+470 IDSGNPDYREDS

-496 SQTVTLYAYW
+496 SQTVILYAYW

-512 NGGDGITEITKV
+512 NGGENDGITKITKV
-524 NGEYSMYSDVEFE
+524 NGEYSMYSDVEFQIE
-537 IKTSKVGYD
+537 TSKVGYE
-546 LIGVYAEYTDGD
+546 LIGVYAKYTDGD

-567 KLLNGN
+567 KLSNGN

-590 AHKYTITYNI
+590 AKQYSIKYFVGESEITPGESVSNWTIPSTMPTSAYLGQTINFNSYVAEYNGTPVKTFLGWTTSKDGDTYLTQKEITSDLDVYIRYEDNLSLYNSNGWTTDGDI
-600 DSTKGTSRGDGKTS
+600 ALSNSSHTEEGTFWGWGHDEKLNKKTKTSTAYKQIKFSDIGNLSSYNKPGNDKTVTISIGYKLYGRSYNSLWDNSFKEEFKASLNSYDGKSFDQSKTDYFGSDSSSGKGSDAVTKTGTFNLTRTYSYSETGFTIFMQSALYDNSSVWYNYKYVIITS
-614 FYYGVGIGDEDFRTV
+614 LTYTV
-629 TNKSAYV
+629 K
-636 FRGWS
+636 
-641 RTNGGTICS
+641 TNGCSTIYTVSLVDNSENDFDTQSIKAYRS
-650 GSDTYFAD
+650 GDSYKLPDSVWNFSKKGYYLSGWKYAGKEYNPGDTIVVNSDITF
-658 VAEDVTLYA
+658 
-667 VFDEAMTIRKDITA
+667 EAM
-681 FDKISTTLPDWT
+681 W
-693 NTGFFNTSG
+693 
-702 SNGTLH
+702 
-708 YNDSASRQLV
+708 SA
-718 GSRTELGWSQ
+718 
-728 SEWTPGT
+728 
-735 GLYWCY
+735 
-741 WDNCHTKPSD
+741 K
-751 KGFNNSN
+751 
-758 SAYPTGNDQAL
+758 
-769 DNYAY
+769 
-774 YYVSFSNDVQR
+774 
-785 ALQSGISVK
+785 
-794 VSVTINYSCGAYTG
+794 
-808 GVATHN
+808 
-814 ATARVGLSVIQGF
+814 
-827 SSGAFVANKYGNSA
+827 
-841 NAGGDYGRAEWK
+841 
-853 TTSGNCTDTIT
+853 
-864 LTGGDGSGFSIALHG
+864 
-879 DQTCTEGSLYEYI
+879 
-892 SYASVT
+892 
-898 SISYSITFGNNSVTQ
+898 
-913 FVLQD
+913 
-918 EDVTETLKIRGNTP
+918 
-932 TVPNYPLSTKD
+932 
-943 GYHFN
+943 
-948 GWESTTNG
+948 
-956 YKATWSENNY
+956 NY

-977 TKYATEIHKVS
+977 TNYATEIHKVS
-988 YYVYGQNITLGNG
+988 YYVYGQNITLNENG
-1001 KKPANTLYSAN
+1001 ENSAN
-1012 TLYRLDGNN
+1012 TLSRLDGNN
-1021 DYTGFTANG
+1021 NYTGFTANG
-1030 NYTIGKYESG
+1030 KYTIGKYTSG
-1040 TLSWTYEA
+1040 TLLWNYSA
-1048 GSSYSSSFACKELG
+1048 GSSYSSSFTCKELG
-1062 GYYVYFQWSMKEH
+1062 GYHVYYQWSMNNH
-1075 TVSVSNAEVWYGNS
+1075 TVIVSDADALYGNS
-1089 INLDDYVSI
+1089 IILDDYVSI
-1098 SHDAD
+1098 SHEAD
-1103 GIREINYVWGN
+1103 GIREINYVWDR
-1114 WWESSS
+1114 WQWISS

-1128 YLGNEHVI
+1128 YLDNENVI
-1136 YLVSESGKYSIAI
+1136 YLVSESGSYTISISAN
-1149 TAELFIKNVDGSI
+1149 LSIKNVDGSTSI
-1162 TKLTKE
+1162 LVRKISDTGE
-1168 VDSNSGIKEVDS
+1168 
-1180 NSGTFTIKPISVKLN
+1180 FTIAPISVKLN

-1201 FYYNGSVQLPLYDII
+1201 FYYNGSVQKPLYDII
-1216 ANDAV
+1216 ANDV
-1221 ITDAT
+1221 IITDTT
-1226 DLAHADVT
+1226 DLANADAT
-1234 IAKERNGEPWFHK
+1234 ITVERSGKPWFY
-1247 DNGKPEWNY
+1247 DANGKSEWNY
-1256 GITVSI
+1256 GIDVSI
-1262 VALNYKCSVGQDVNG
+1262 VALNYKCSVGQDING
-1277 YNYSNGRIGYEGV
+1277 YNYSNGRIGYEST
-1290 APFRDAGSYTPSDIR
+1290 APFRDAGTYTPSDIR
-1305 LCQSNNTT
+1305 LLQKIQSNSTT
-1313 VGNTNYV
+1313 IRNTNYR
-1320 WYDTDVQF
+1320 WYDTNEQF

-1365 GVIADPL
+1365 GVIDDPSLIVQEGSYL
-1372 LKVVEGT
+1372 LLNQGNAE
-1379 YESLVKSDFMT
+1379 YEFGNSTF
-1390 TSSDGS
+1390 
-1396 DAVHPYICVDG
+1396 AVHPYICVDG
-1407 LIEGDFEYFKTI
+1407 LVEGDFEYFETI
-1419 FSSLWTRDEG
+1419 FKYLWTRDEG
-1429 NSAGLYNVLADF
+1429 NKAGLYNVRADF
-1441 NSSSFNSSN
+1441 SSSSFNSSN

-1458 NNYGIKLDT
+1458 NNYGIQLDT
-1467 NRKIILNGNEI
+1467 SRNIVINGNEI
-1478 WSGEEVR
+1478 WSGDDVGQGE
-1485 EGDFVSRTG
+1485 FVSRTG

-1501 GVSDW
+1501 GVSNW

-1516 NGWTVEVEDYTLA
+1516 NGWTVELEDYSL
-1529 GSYPIFKIQARTID
+1529 SKSHSIFKIQARTID

-1564 DLTFAGFSSTQD
+1564 DLTFAGFSTTQD
-1576 IEDLSFKASLLGI
+1576 IVDLSFKASLLGI
-1589 MIADLPFNWDSLT
+1589 RISDLPANWDSLT

-1629 YYDKENN
+1629 YYDEQNN

-1642 SFTEINAGS
+1642 SFAEINAGS

-1661 GNYDLNIDGKP
+1661 GNYELNIDGKP

-1680 EQHTVTFVS
+1680 ERLTVTFVHTS
-1689 TPVGSNTL
+1689 VGSNTL
-1697 GNAMYGGYSF
+1697 GDAMYGGYSF
-1707 SFSGLLSGDGIKIST
+1707 SFNGLLSGDGIKIAT

-1750 LSDISEHLSNIFIGN
+1750 LSDISEHLSNNYIEN
-1765 DITFALFAKYAG
+1765 NTTLALFAKYAG

-1783 TLTEDN
+1783 TLTGDN
-1789 SAKEHNGK
+1789 SAKEHSGK

-1808 SSEYKIEWTVN
+1808 SSEYEMKWTVN
-1819 PREVSGPEYTSTVTD
+1819 TRELSGPQYTSTVTD
-1834 WVYEYNVSK
+1834 WIYEYNVSK
-1843 GKTVYYS
+1843 GKTVSYS
-1850 GFWSTDFRDNDIAPT
+1850 GFWSIDFKDNDIAPT
-1865 AVTDLVE
+1865 VLTDVVE
-1872 NEQISVTYELNG
+1872 NKQISVKYELNG

-1893 FDGIG
+1893 SDGIG

-1913 PIVKS
+1913 PIVNS
-1918 ISSGDIQAWTIKQSS
+1918 ISSGDIQTWTIKQSS
-1933 ASTAT
+1933 ASTAD

-1946 KTVLLAWRLDDGFNN
+1946 KTVLLVWLLDDNKDN
-1961 SITYDALAHTV
+1961 SIIYDALSHEV
-1972 TANFYGMNGSSTSDN
+1972 TADFYGIDGSSTSDN

-2000 GDVLQTNAGAY
+2000 GDVSQTNAGTY
-2011 RAVASLSSANYTLKP
+2011 RAVASLSSANYTLNP
-2026 YSEGLL
+2026 YSEGSL
-2032 GTSEYSWQILRRNL
+2032 GTSEFSWEIRRRNL
-2046 TVVYPDIVAKYTYDG
+2046 TVVYPDVVAPYTYDG
-2061 VSKSASIA
+2061 DSKSALIA
-2069 VSNFPSGGTIDELNS
+2069 VSNFPSGGAIDELNS
-2084 LNTLYDTLATITS
+2084 LNTLYDTAATITS
-2097 SSVGIKLEAKN
+2097 SSAGIKLEAKN
-2108 ADTYTVKA
+2108 AATYTVKA
-2116 KNAGTY
+2116 KSSDTH

-2136 LIEKTILIIEPRVVK
+2136 LNEKTIFIIEPRVVK
-2151 ITWNTEGFKY
+2151 IDWNYEGFKY

-2173 TKALTASISNKVNND
+2173 PKSLTASISNKVNND

-2204 DRIKVGIYRTTIDGL
+2204 DRIKVGTYRTTIDGL

-2258 NSQSATVNGFFIVKG
+2258 NSQSATVNGFFTVKG
-2273 GEPESGS
+2273 GEPEAGS
-2280 GKTTDP
+2280 GKITDP

-2307 GFDSITV
+2307 GSDSITV

-2323 YIYDGNQV
+2323 YIYDGNRV
-2331 SMPDGGWSISSSNQ
+2331 SMPDSGWSISSSNQ

-2360 IHTVSFSANNDNYD
+2360 IYTVSFSANNDNYD

-2400 ASWHM
+2400 AAW
-2405 DDDMDD
+2405 DMDD
-2411 DVDNLFT
+2411 DVDNSFA
-2418 KVYDRK
+2418 KVYDGV

-2436 PDSDIRLSYS
+2436 PDSDISLSYS
-2446 DNVKRDV
+2446 DNFKTDV
-2453 GNYIAKIVGI
+2453 GKYIAKIVGI
-2463 DGADKDNYS
+2463 LGADRDNYS

-2477 HKLQQYFDITSRTVE
+2477 HKLQQSFAITSRTVE
-2492 IEWSFVDGGD
+2492 IQWSFVDGGD

-2510 NYTLHAE
+2510 NYTLEAK
-2517 LSNIVDGD
+2517 LSNIVNGD
-2525 SVAVSR
+2525 SVEVSR

-2543 SLSSAMRVGE
+2543 SLPSAMRVGE

-2563 VNYSLPDN
+2563 DNYSLPADN
-2571 NFQEWGITPFE
+2571 SQEWEITPFE
-2582 LTVTWIMSDGKGR
+2582 LTVTWTMSDGNGSFAKI
-2595 FTKVY
+2595 Y

-2614 GSDDILLVYN
+2614 GSDDILLIYN

-2635 EFSSVNRG
+2635 AFSSDNRG

-2655 DGTNMSDYVLPNE
+2655 DGTNKSDYVLPNE

-2686 DGSNEFEIVYDGNN
+2686 DDSNEFELVYDGNN

-2715 VSVELAD
+2715 VSVELAG
-2722 DLNKCVVGNYTATA
+2722 DLNKCIVGNYTAKA
-2736 VELKGTHSGN
+2736 VGLKGTHSGN

-2752 TDSNGILKRNWS
+2752 TDLNGILKRSWS
-2764 ITPRSL
+2764 ITPRTL
-2770 GVSFAG
+2770 GVSFDG
-2776 VGGVYKGDIYT
+2776 VGGVYKKDDYT
-2787 ITVTVTNIVN
+2787 ITVTVINIVN
-2797 SDYSDNLAVSIVNLS
+2797 SDYADNLAVSVTNLS
-2812 NKVDGNIGIGSCS
+2812 DKSVANIGIGSCV
-2825 DGIYTSSVTSIN
+2825 DGIYTATVTSRN

-2846 IEGARADCYTLPD
+2846 INGDRSDCYTLPD

-2874 WSLNAPAG
+2874 WSLTAPAG
-2882 GSALG
+2882 GSVTG
-2887 FVGTYAKGSYI
+2887 FVGTYAKDSYK
-2898 MNASLNGVLGDDT
+2898 MEPSLNSVLGDDT
-2911 VNLTLSGNTA
+2911 VKLTLSGNTA
-2921 VVKGNYT
+2921 VVTGNYT
-2928 ATVDTIDNPNYTITN
+2928 ATVDAVDNPNYTITN
-2943 GKSQDWEI
+2943 GKSQNWEI
-2951 IPKTITEIYW
+2951 IPKKITKIYW
-2961 IGENSSESDFSWV
+2961 SGENSSESDFSWV

-2983 AHAYTS
+2983 AHAYTI
-2989 KASEGN
+2989 KTSEGN
-2995 VNDGKVYE
+2995 VDDGKVYE
-3003 GDTVSFKYSYS
+3003 GDTVSFTYSYS

-3034 NYILGN
+3034 NYILGS
-3040 GVETATQEMEITPRT
+3040 GVENATQEMEITPRT
-3055 LSPVWSGDG
+3055 LSAVWLGNG

-3070 HYVFTLSISNLI
+3070 YYVFTLSISNLI

-3089 LIDFTHQS
+3089 LIKFTHQS

-3102 SVIDGGKALSGN
+3102 SVIEGDKTLSGN

-3140 CYTFAATTKEFDIEK
+3140 CYTFATTTKEFDIEK
-3155 SEIGI
+3155 SEIGV
-3160 EWDMSDDIDG
+3160 EWDMSDDTDG

-3178 NTSQIIAIATGVYEG
+3178 NTSQITAIPTGVYAG

-3203 VSGVNASNYTAY
+3203 VSGINASDYFAR
-3215 VETLDGESADN
+3215 VETLDGKNADN

-3239 EKLAARLAWTLNAP
+3239 EKLAVCLDWKLNAP
-3253 NNGNVVGFTGVYA
+3253 NNGNVDGFTGVYA

-3303 ALNAGT
+3303 ALNEGT

-3334 IIIPKTVTEIYW
+3334 LITPKTVTEIYW

-3453 TNYLFVLTVSGIL
+3453 TDYLFVLTVSGIL
-3466 SEDYDTNISLS
+3466 SEDYDTNIRLS
-3477 ATSTNAT
+3477 MSTNAT
-3484 IGSASF
+3484 KYSASF

-3506 YLVSVTLDGLRA
+3506 YLVSVTLDGSRA
-3518 DCYTFSNGTQSIS
+3518 HCYAFSNGTQSIS

-3577 SLNVDYNESINGTKT
+3577 SLNVNYNESVNGTKT
-3592 AKQVSSFGID
+3592 AKQVSSFGVD
-3602 STASFVAKDVANYA
+3602 STVSFVAKDVADYSID
-3616 LNDIAV
+3616 DITV

-3635 PRSISWKITPR
+3635 PRSTSWKITPR

-3668 PVATVSNIQGDDAVT
+3668 PVATVTNPQGDDS
-3683 VIEYSTSGNKYSYG
+3683 VIVNGYSTSGNKYSYG

-3710 ADNYRTK
+3710 VDNYRTK
-3717 ALSLDNT
+3717 ALSLDNN

-3777 SVSSGSDT
+3777 SVSSGNDT

-3810 VATATGT
+3810 LATATGT
-3817 NNTNYIIDD
+3817 DNTNYIIDD
-3826 NLSRAYSIEKRQ
+3826 NLSRAYSIEKRK

-3863 TGFVSSDYSSN
+3863 TGFVPSDYSSN

-3886 GAPSFTDSYSIYLSG
+3886 GTPSFTDSYSIYLSG

-3909 RVELSGAR
+3909 SVRLSGAR
-3917 ADCYYVDG
+3917 ADCYYIDG
-3925 DGSRSWTINKKEI
+3925 DVSRNWNINKKEI
-3938 AATIGK
+3938 TATIGK
-3944 NTFDYK
+3944 NIFDYK
-3950 AEIIEKDEL
+3950 ADRIENNEL
-3959 NISFSGLVSNESLS
+3959 NISFSGLVSNESLG
-3973 LDTDYTLSFNS
+3973 LDTDYTLTFDK
-3984 DPIYAGNYVVTIDML
+3984 DPIYADNYVVTLDIL

-4007 KFVGQSSFDVTI
+4007 KLVGQSSFDVTI

-4028 LLWSLNGSE
+4028 LLWSLNGTE
-4037 VDLDNLVFASGE
+4037 VDLDNLVFATGE
-4049 HKSFTVSITDSVF
+4049 YKSFTVSITDSVF

-4083 AEASTWEGLY
+4083 AESSTWEGLN

-4102 GEWQTI
+4102 GEWQNI

-4113 GRYWAVVSFDSSN
+4113 GSYWAVVSFDSTN
-4126 ADDID
+4126 ADDRD

-4137 FDNYTNPAYFMVEG
+4137 FDNYTNSAYFTVEG

-4206 TVDNGLPKVTAIGEG
+4206 TVDNGLPFVTAIGEG
-4221 ADMRVTVNGKDYSYA
+4221 ADMHVTVNGKDYSYA
-4236 DYTTAQL
+4236 DYTNAQL

-4276 ESDVILTVDKQIV
+4276 ESDVILTIDKQIV
-4289 TINNKATKA
+4289 TINNTATKA
-4298 WSKVYDRTAEYFGFS
+4298 WSKVYDRKAEYLDFS
-4313 YGNGV
+4313 YESGV
-4318 TFSSSNNEGVVSSA
+4318 TFSSSDNEGVISSA
-4332 VDGVIAGTSLTISAE
+4332 VDGVIEGTSLTISAV
-4347 FDSFNAGS
+4347 FDSFDAGS
-4355 RSLTF
+4355 RILTF

-4375 VGGASFAYS
+4375 INGEPFTAYS
-4384 EINGTFVIDKGTAE
+4384 EINGTFVIAQGTAE
-4398 ENIANGD
+4398 ENTANGD

-4420 EKEFDGTNEVKNFT
+4420 EKEFDGTDEVKNFT

-4455 AVGDN
+4455 VVGDN
-4460 IGIVLSSGNDN
+4460 IDIVLSSGNDN
-4471 YVIASSLATGKIL
+4471 YIITSSLATGKIL

-4489 VSYLS
+4489 VSYFS
-4494 DGSVIYDGNSHGVT
+4494 DDSVIYDGNPHGVDII
-4508 VTVGGMIDG
+4508 VDGMIDG
-4517 FIETVTVSGDCSGEL
+4517 FIETVTVSGDCSGTL
-4532 KGNVNGTFTAINAGD
+4532 IGNVKDTFTVINAGD
-4547 YTISLSLPSNTNYYI
+4547 YTISLSLPNNTNYYI
-4562 PNNSVSWHITKR
+4562 SNNSVSWHITKR
-4574 TLGITWSTDNLADEK
+4574 TLGITWSTDNLANEEND
-4589 KEIYAWN
+4589 IYSWI
-4596 TEGDRWTVKFS
+4596 TTGDMWTVKFS
-4607 NIQRSIF
+4607 NKQRSIF
-4614 ATFTNVVDGESL
+4614 ATFTNVVEGESL
-4626 TAELKDNSAV
+4626 TADLKDNAAV

-4641 TATVTGISGDTASN
+4641 TATVIGISGDTASN
-4655 YTLPTDITKAWAIFK
+4655 YTLPTDTTKAWAILK

-4680 ILENKTVT
+4680 ILEDKTVT
-4688 YNHSKQ
+4688 YNSVKQ
-4694 TISVNKTTTQHGIA
+4694 TISVNKTTTQHGIS
-4708 VTVSYTGGED
+4708 VNVSYTGGEY

-4723 TNVGEYEITAKIAE
+4723 TNVGEYKVTATIAE
-4737 SESYYAWEMKAT
+4737 SESYYEWKMTAT
-4749 LTIVKADIEGIGM
+4749 LTIVKAKIEGIGM
-4762 NSLSLTYD
+4762 DSLSLTYD
-4770 GNDHCLSV
+4770 GKDHCLSV
-4778 DKLTTQYGEAVG
+4778 DKLTTQYGETVK
-4790 VAYNIT
+4790 VTYKII

-4804 ATNVGVYTVTATL
+4804 ATNVGKYEVTATL

-4826 TLTKTLE
+4826 TLKNTLE

-4855 SSQGVLLL
+4855 SSQGVLLS
-4863 VSGIVEDDKN
+4863 VIGIVEGDKN

-4883 TLSSYTTGKNN
+4883 TLSTYTIGKDN
-4894 AEYDFCAKDAGVY
+4894 AVYDFCAKDAGVY
-4907 TITVSLSG
+4907 AITVSLSG

-4940 DWMYQNNGISG
+4940 GWNYQNNGISG
-4951 EYTDTALVYNKTEY
+4951 EYTDTALVYNKSEY
-4965 ILTPTIDGI
+4965 ILTPTIGGI
-4974 IGSDEVNADISGNK
+4974 IGSDKVNADISGNK

-4997 TVSLDHPNYTMDTV
+4997 TVSLSHSNYTMDTV

-5022 SVSWDY
+5022 SVTWDY

-5034 DATSHEVNADL
+5034 DATSYEVNAVLD
-5045 SGIYSDDIVNVT
+5045 GIYSDDKVNVS
-5057 YISLDNDVNKAI
+5057 YKDLDNDVNKAI

-5075 AKIESIDNSNYI
+5075 AKIESIDNTNYI
-5087 LPTKGLEC
+5087 LPTEGLEC
-5095 AWSIEKADI
+5095 DWSIEKADI

-5121 YVTVNRTTTQH
+5121 YVTVNKTTTQH

-5144 NGFNGATNVGKY
+5144 DGANGATNVGKY
-5156 TITATISVG
+5156 TVIATISAG
-5165 VNYNDKMLPSS
+5165 DNYNDKVLPSC

-5189 SNSDNYTGIY
+5189 SYSDNYTGIY

-5207 LTASGIVE
+5207 LSVGGIVE
-5215 SDLNGELKLV
+5215 NDLNGELKLV

-5241 TYGFLAKNAGTYS
+5241 TYKFLAKNAGTYS

-5272 SSTSFTIKRKV
+5272 SSVSFTIKRKV
-5283 LTITGWMIDESDYT
+5283 LTITKWMLDESDYT
-5297 APVVYNRNERVLC
+5297 APVVYNKKERVLC
-5310 AYTDDTIYEGD
+5310 AYTDDTTYEGD
-5321 TVNFDYNENVKTN
+5321 TVNFNYNENAKIN
-5334 VGNYT
+5334 VEKYT
-5339 AVVTISGNDNYE
+5339 ADVTISGNDNYE
-5351 LSGEMT
+5351 LSGETT
-5357 KAWSILPKQLS
+5357 KTWEILPKQLTI
-5368 VVWSTD
+5368 VWSTD

-5392 IIEGDTVNI
+5392 RIKGDTVNI
-5401 IYDTTSDRAYKAT
+5401 IYDTTSNRAYQAT
-5414 DAGNYTAAI
+5414 DAGNYTAEI
-5423 SSIDNNNYS
+5423 SSIDNKNYS

-5440 DWSIKRAK
+5440 DWSIKQAK

-5466 SLAVKGDKTQYGERV
+5466 SLAVKGDKTQYGENV
-5481 TVNYSN
+5481 TVEYSN
-5487 NSKTDAGVYTVT
+5487 NSKTDAGEYMVT

-5543 PTFASGED
+5543 PTFALGED

-5571 GGNGDEFIISTTINS
+5571 DGNGDNFSISTTMNS
-5586 STSII
+5586 STDIK

-5604 TPSKTVN
+5604 TPSETVN

-5641 QGKNIFFND
+5641 QGKNIFFCD
-5650 ATVDYL
+5650 DTVDYL

-5668 DESVCVNADELSKSK
+5668 DDSVCVNADELLK
-5683 ELSIYTSKNIM
+5683 ELSVYTSKNIM

-5768 YSRLDQSIAIS
+5768 YSRLDQSTAIS
-5779 ASFTSVKGETK
+5779 ASFASVKGETK
-5790 QMTVTVSGVDSKNNA
+5790 LMTVTVRGVDSENNT
-5805 VSEFINAGTYKFIAS
+5805 VSEFINAGTYTFTAS

-5831 SDTVKND
+5831 SDNVKND
-5838 IEMKKYTYNAT
+5838 IKMKKYTYNAS

-5866 NAGKSTINNETVTV
+5866 NAGKSTVNNETVTV
-5880 LGESEK
+5880 LGESER

-5901 AIRNVGVYTVVARY
+5901 AIRNVGVYTVVAHC

-5936 FTVNVKDIAVEIESP
+5936 FTVNKKDIAVEIECP
-5951 QKAYD
+5951 QKVYD

-5969 IVESDVDYISA
+5969 IVESDVGHIST

-5986 KNVAITKR
+5986 KNVATTKR

-6006 PITNYKVPTNLNGT
+6006 PITNYNVPTNLNGT

-6037 KDYDGTSQSAKS
+6037 KDYDGTIQSAKS

-6060 IEGDDITIK
+6060 IDGDDITIK

-6085 TFDGADSNNYLLESI
+6085 NFDGKDANNYRLEPI
-6100 EFSDVDHETVFLIN
+6100 EFNEVDHKTVFLIN
-6114 ALNVGIEWNGVGF
+6114 ALNVGIEWSGVDF

-6139 GYFHEATALIRLK
+6139 GYSHEATALIRLK

-6159 NNGTLNLTVL
+6159 NNGTLNLTVS
-6169 SYYVKT
+6169 SYYVKKA
-6175 SDGTSLSEPS
+6175 DGTSLSAPS
-6185 VTILRNAGTYNAVAS
+6185 VAELRNAGTYNAVAS

-6221 YVIEQASVA
+6221 YIIEQASVA

-6236 DIYTYN
+6236 DVYTYN
-6242 GADQCGAVSATAI
+6242 GANQSGAVSPTAS

-6283 DVKAVFDSNELTNNY
+6283 DVKAVFNSNELTNNY

-6314 TNLSFLGSVEW
+6314 TNLSFLESVEW
-6325 TYYKGETKHFFVTA
+6325 TYDTGETKYFFVTA
-6339 NGAGYSEEYSHVYY
+6339 NGAGYSEEYSPVYY
-6353 EFDPKLE
+6353 EFDPELE
-6360 IMVNYS
+6360 IRVNYS

-6373 DVGRCSIKN
+6373 DVGRCGIKN

-6401 SSSITVTVNKGTINN
+6401 SSSVTVTVNKGTINN
-6416 VFIGERAYEFDGN
+6416 VYIGERAYEFDGN

-6441 AEAYESVVLPDGTNV
+6441 AEAFENVVLPDGTNV

-6494 GLYQVGAKIT
+6494 GLYQVGATIT

-6543 TDQSSS
+6543 TDQSDS

-6560 GNDKSIYLSVSFKLG
+6560 GNDKNIYLSVAFKLG
-6575 GDVDGFEELSDR
+6575 GDVNGFEELSNR

-6596 TVSFAP
+6596 TASFAH

-6614 DSDITRM
+6614 DSDITRR

-6640 LGEEY
+6640 SGEEY
-6645 SEGDICV
+6645 SEGNVCV
-6652 YNKREHIIIASGLGL
+6652 YNKREHIIIARGLGL
-6667 AGVEMDLETSGN
+6667 GGVEMELETSGD
-6679 FKGINAGEYTAT
+6679 FKGINADKYTAT

-6711 PYNLNYVT
+6711 PYNLNYET
-6719 PTDVV
+6719 PTDVDEE
-6724 KKWTI
+6724 WTI
-6729 DKRPITIALDIV
+6729 AKRPITIDLDIV

-6750 GSKLFTFADSINIA
+6750 GSKLFTFANPRIDKS
-6764 KTTTDGI
+6764 TSDGI

-6777 YSLTNENYDGI
+6777 YTLTNKNYDGI
-6788 ANKIV
+6788 ENRVV

-6814 TANEAS
+6814 TANETS
-6820 TNATGVHV
+6820 TNATGVHI

-6833 TFNHVTTVDV
+6833 TFNHVTTVDDV
-6843 TENYWFA
+6843 TENYWFK

-6855 LAMERTDGKLIQP
+6855 LAMEGKEGKPIIQP
-6868 RRLSASVNGN
+6868 LRLSASISSN
-6878 AGHIYN
+6878 AGHVYN

-6894 ADGCSSTEKLYCIG
+6894 ADGCSRTEKLYC
-6908 VRSVET
+6908 VSVKTFET
-6914 DLGLSTL
+6914 KLELTTL
-6921 IEGNCYIGNLNMG
+6921 IDGNCYVGNINIGG
-6934 GCKDIGIY
+6934 GKDKGSY
-6942 TVNASIEIV
+6942 TVNANIEIV

-6956 HNYVFVDSKGNI
+6956 HNYVFVDSNGNI
-6968 IDRGAEFNIDCT
+6968 IDSGSEFNIDCT
-6980 NKYSITARKLALTYD
+6980 NKYSITKRKLALIYD
-6995 NLLQSYRAPVDVT
+6995 NLLQSYREPENVT
-7008 AVIDLEK
+7008 AIVDLEN
-7015 CELTDLEWGVVG
+7015 CELTDLEWGIAEY
-7027 FDELDATAQHNAL
+7027 DELNADAKHNAL
-7040 IERLES
+7040 IERLKS

-7051 DMATGDSGWTSNV
+7051 GMADNGDSGWTSN
-7064 IINNRWNNS
+7064 IEINNRWNNS
-7073 DYLGTLTAYTSI
+7073 DYLGTLAAYTSI
-7085 IMNQDMIGDDLL
+7085 IMNQNMIGDDLL
-7097 LSFGNLSGNFVV
+7097 LSFGNLSNNFVV

-7117 TYIKYNKSENVF
+7117 TYIRYNKTDNVF

-7134 TDILNLANDATNLQ
+7134 TDIQNLANDATNLQ
-7148 RVGITPEYRQ
+7148 KAGIIPEYRQ
-7158 QNNISM
+7158 HNDISM
-7164 VMNGSLNIIWRQKSF
+7164 VINGSLSIIKRQSSF
-7179 VFNGTYDGCG
+7179 VFSGIYDGG
-7189 NTISDLMIL
+7189 GYTISDLMIL
-7198 STANGGLFGQLDG
+7198 STTDGGLFGQLDG

-7222 NAISE
+7222 NAITKT
-7227 SDKGGII
+7227 DKGGII
-7234 ASKAVNSTIE
+7234 ASKTVNSTIE
-7244 DVTVSGIYTVNSPD
+7244 NVTVSGIYTVNS
-7258 SDVKVGF
+7258 SDRDIKVGF
-7265 VVGETSNTVIKG
+7265 VVGETSNTKING

-7282 YLNVYAKNATVGG
+7282 YLNVYSKDATVGG
-7295 IVGEYSSNNDDA
+7295 IVGEYNGNNDDA

-7329 LYGTNDGTFD
+7329 LYGTNDGTFG

-7354 TSQFVN
+7354 DTRFVN
-7360 GTDSSALDYGGFKE
+7360 GTDDTGLDYDGFKE
-7374 STDEYVKKAYSL
+7374 STDDYVIKAYNL

-7395 SLLPNTSDNLTIGNY
+7395 ALLPNASDNLTIGNY

-7440 MLIDSYYGNFTAA
+7440 MLIDSYYGNFTA
-7453 NGKQISSMRPTV
+7453 NGKQISSMRPTT

-7478 VVYSEKT
+7478 IVHSEKTQTDN